1 MSVNGSRTFIGL
13 IAPRIFSSPPTDA
26 TFAKWLAKQPRKSW
40 VNANLFI
47 QPAAVQVAVLPDV
60 PYWDVELFRE
70 RDNVVATLQPLNCHL
85 PECLGVPSY
94 SSFCHSQFLSLH
106 GVPIASVS
114 ASGFSPLRDS

>member
-1 MSVNGSRTFIGL
+1 MH
-13 IAPRIFSSPPTDA
+13 
-26 TFAKWLAKQPRKSW
+26 
-40 VNANLFI
+40 
-47 QPAAVQVAVLPDV
+47 
-60 PYWDVELFRE
+60 VELFRE

-114 ASGFSPLRDS
+114 ASGFSPLPGQTARRCHFCQLPVTAVPNEAPESRSSSDAPARYLARRSS